1 MLRHANNFP
10 KAKETILNQTVGENP
25 HEQEVQLYFLFSDLL
40 LSILLNKI
48 KVVNIYNTSAGAIT
62 VSTKVLDSSSTTTG
76 VWNETSVSANTQERV
91 LQNGEVIVLEA
102 NDILKINAG
111 SGSVIDA
118 IISLLQIT

>member
-1 MLRHANNFP
+1 MARAYLNIVKNGLSSGDN
-10 KAKETILNQTVGENP
+10 TIYTCPSGGQA
-25 HEQEVQLYFLFSDLL
+25 
-40 LSILLNKI
+40 II

-62 VSTKVLDSSSTTTG
+62 VSTKVLDSSASVTG
-76 VWNETSVSANTQERV
+76 VWDEASVSANTQESV

-111 SGSVIDA
+111 SGSVIAA

>member
-1 MLRHANNFP
+1 MADLKSIKGFHVQNIDGDPDNP
-10 KAKETILNQTVGENP
+10 IVGD
-25 HEQEVQLYFLFSDLL
+25 LY
-40 LSILLNKI
+40 
-48 KVVNIYNTSAGAIT
+48 YNTSAGAIT

-118 IISLLQIT
+118 IISLRQIT

>member
-1 MLRHANNFP
+1 MARAYLNIVKNGLSSGDN
-10 KAKETILNQTVGENP
+10 TIYTCPQGGQAIV
-25 HEQEVQLYFLFSDLL
+25 
-40 LSILLNKI
+40 
-48 KVVNIYNTSAGAIT
+48 KVVNIYNTTAGAVT

-118 IISLLQIT
+118 IISLLQKT

>member
-1 MLRHANNFP
+1 MCIR
-10 KAKETILNQTVGENP
+10 
-25 HEQEVQLYFLFSDLL
+25 DR
-40 LSILLNKI
+40 
-48 KVVNIYNTSAGAIT
+48 
-62 VSTKVLDSSSTTTG
+62 DSSASVTG
-76 VWNETSVSANTQERV
+76 VWDETSVSANTQERV

>member
-1 MLRHANNFP
+1 MARAYLNIVKNCLSSVYN
-10 KAKETILNQTVGENP
+10 TIYTCPQG
-25 HEQEVQLYFLFSDLL
+25 VQA
-40 LSILLNKI
+40 IV
-48 KVVNIYNTSAGAIT
+48 KVVNIYNTSGGAVT